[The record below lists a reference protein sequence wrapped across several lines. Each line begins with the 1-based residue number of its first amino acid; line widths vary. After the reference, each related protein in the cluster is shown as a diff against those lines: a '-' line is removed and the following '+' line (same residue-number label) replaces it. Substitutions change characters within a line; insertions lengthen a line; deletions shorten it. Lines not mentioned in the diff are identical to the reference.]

1 MTAFL
6 FGHTYSV
13 EGRCLDT
20 GDSPVQF
27 LLLYNGG
34 AHVTQYSVFL
44 VSLVL
49 TDSRIQHILIC
60 LLHRATHLSTAA

>member
-44 VSLVL
+44 VSLIL
-49 TDSRIQHILIC
+49 TDSRILIC
-60 LLHRATHLSTAA
+60 LLRATHLSTAA

>member
-44 VSLVL
+44 VSLIL
-49 TDSRIQHILIC
+49 TDSRILIC
-60 LLHRATHLSTAA
+60 LLHRATRLSTAA

>member
-44 VSLVL
+44 VSLIL
-49 TDSRIQHILIC
+49 TDSRILIC